1 MIPIN
6 NVMLVD
12 DNKID
17 LFVNQKIIERYNS
30 NLRVVHF
37 SNSLTAL
44 EYLKISLHE
53 KNLNHSTR
61 PNVLLLDINMPKCTG
76 FEFLER
82 LSRLNFLETENFKIF
97 MLSSSASLVDVNK
110 ANTHPLCSGYINKPL
125 TIKKLHKV
133 LSNNISSSNKQKELN
148 GDSCA

>member
-1 MIPIN
+1 
-6 NVMLVD
+6 MLVD

-17 LFVNQKIIERYNS
+17 LIINKKIIEKYNK
-30 NLRVVHF
+30 NIRIVPF
-37 SNSLTAL
+37 NNSLTAL

-53 KNLNHSTR
+53 NNFNYFTR
-61 PNVLLLDINMPKCTG
+61 PNVLFLDINMPKCTG

-82 LSRLNFLETENFKIF
+82 LSRHGFLETQNFKIF
-97 MLSSSASLVDVNK
+97 MLSSSASLVDAKK

-133 LSNNISSSNKQKELN
+133 INNHHSYSNKQDVICGN
-148 GDSCA
+148 SSA